1 MFPLSQLSFETG
13 ELMDKIT
20 DKYIGTILDDR
31 YEILQLIGTG
41 GMANVYKALC
51 HRLNRY
57 DAIKI
62 MHDDTAANEDLR
74 KRFRTESQA
83 VAMLSHPNIVSVY
96 DVSHNAEI
104 EYIVMELVNGITL
117 KEYMKQQGRLTPDE
131 VVNFSSQIAKALAH
145 AHERGIIHRD
155 IKPQNIMLLKD
166 GLIKV
171 ADFGIASLQNETEIP
186 TEEALGSVHYIAP
199 EQARGY
205 QSDARSDIYSLG
217 IVMYEMLTGHL
228 PYNGETAVEIAV
240 KHMNA
245 LPTMPRD
252 IAPDIPSELERIT
265 LKAMNPSINE
275 RYQTAQELL
284 SDLEAYNKSYIAAS
298 ATASETDYA
307 LSEADS
313 DKDAEP
319 EHEDEATFKKRS
331 GKAAFITGGIGIF
344 ALVIVLLLILN
355 GKFLNGLFGGG
366 TEIEVNDFVGRY
378 YEDVI
383 NDSDNS
389 AIYDFTVVYQPDEER
404 DYGIIISQSPEA
416 GTVKYTSENKVKI
429 KLVVSSGQMIPGDGE
444 VQIPEIE
451 SGKITATEAE
461 RIMSAA
467 GLNVKIQ
474 EINSDVTE
482 GYVVKISPEAGEIVK
497 NGSTVK
503 IYVSIGPAVKMVKVP
518 NLVGLSRDKAIERL
532 EAEGL
537 SIGSID
543 GVESEQEEGFVIWQ
557 SVNPGGEVE
566 LRTRIDIQVSIGSGG
581 ED

>member
-117 KEYMKQQGRLTPDE
+117 KEHMKQQGRLTPDE

-543 GVESEQEEGFVIWQ
+543 GVESEQDEGFVIWQ